1 MAEQLKEAGGSL
13 DDQLERVR
21 VAWSKYRE
29 GNTDDYSWVCDVF
42 PDHAIV
48 RFGDYSGPRY
58 FKVGYTVADDTVT
71 FAAQDAWAPVQ
82 LAYVPAGDGSPE
94 ATDVESDETTVEE
107 SFRGFIEAPRGKAP
121 EAVIIVEGESANKRL
136 YTRAALESG
145 IAIFSG
151 RAVFADHP
159 TTVEE
164 AQRPER
170 SVRDVIGRLGQA
182 YVGTDANG
190 KPALR
195 APLTISKAEEGLK
208 TKIEEKILGEM
219 SIHAQGIGHRKDG
232 VFVVESFVEHPH
244 TSVDLVTVAAAGGY
258 VDLNESI
265 RDVAADELEETA
277 VTEAQP
283 TPELIMLRESHR
295 QLLEENTRL
304 FRESRT
310 SVGQLQFAGLI
321 RKSTL
326 LPASRQRV
334 WEQAQPLIESF
345 ATHGN
350 QQTPDQ
356 LKGAFAKLIEAETA
370 YIAKLVPNGAVSGL
384 QLQVVESKTTETVL
398 TEVFTK
404 ILPPDQAK
412 IAAQGRR

>member
-1 MAEQLKEAGGSL
+1 MAKHLKEAGGSL

-48 RFGDYSGPRY
+48 RFGDYTGPRY

-71 FAAQDAWAPVQ
+71 FAAQDSWEQVK
-82 LAYVPAGDGSPE
+82 LAYVAAGDGD
-94 ATDVESDETTVEE
+94 TNDETTVTE
-107 SFRGFIEAPRGKAP
+107 SFRAFIEAPRGKPP
-121 EAVIIVEGESANKRL
+121 EAVIIVEGKSANDRL
-136 YTRAALESG
+136 YTPAALQTG
-145 IAIFSG
+145 IEIFSG

-159 TTVEE
+159 TSVEE

-182 YVGTDANG
+182 YVGKDANG

-208 TKIEEKILGEM
+208 TKIEEGILGQM
-219 SIHAQGIGHRKDG
+219 SIHAQGTGRRGTDG
-232 VFVVESFVEHPH
+232 VFVVEAFVNHPH

-258 VDLNESI
+258 VDLNESV
-265 RDVAADELEETA
+265 RVAGEQAVDTEETA

-283 TPELIMLRESHR
+283 APELITLRESNR
-295 QLLEENTRL
+295 LLLEENTRL

-310 SVGQLQFAGLI
+310 SDARLQFAGLI

-334 WEQAQPLIESF
+334 WEQAQSLIESF
-345 ATHGN
+345 ATHGS
-350 QQTPDQ
+350 QQTPDH
-356 LKGAFAKLIEAETA
+356 LKGEFAKLIEAETA

-384 QLQVVESKTTETVL
+384 QVEVVESKTTENLL
-398 TEVFTK
+398 TEAFRGLV
-404 ILPPDQAK
+404 PDNLLSVAVR
-412 IAAQGRR
+412 GRQLA